1 MIKICD
7 KSPLKPWTLLFQSSI
22 KSSGYPDIW
31 KRSNITPVHKKSDT
45 QLVKNYQPISF
56 LPIFGKLFEGIIF
69 NGIYD
74 FLLKKKI
81 LNPNQFGFGSLDFC
95 INHLLALTHKN
106 FEAVVRRS
114 S

>member
-7 KSPLKPWTLLFQSSI
+7 KSPLKPLNLLAQNSI

-31 KRSNITPVHKKSDT
+31 KRSNITPVHKKSDI
-45 QLVKNYQPISF
+45 QLVKNYQPSSF
-56 LPIFGKLFEGIIF
+56 LPIFGKLFEEIIF
-69 NGIYD
+69 NRIYN

-81 LNPNQFGFGSLDFC
+81 LNPNQFGFGLLNSC
-95 INHLLALTHKN
+95 INHLLALTHMN